1 MSMTNPIKTNRIT
14 DISVENKQ
22 LDEIRLQLTIQIR
35 NVNGEERLLLIWQR
49 NVISQQIQD
58 NFDEY
63 LSLLTYKSD
72 QGIKKT

>member
-1 MSMTNPIKTNRIT
+1 MTNPIKTNRIT